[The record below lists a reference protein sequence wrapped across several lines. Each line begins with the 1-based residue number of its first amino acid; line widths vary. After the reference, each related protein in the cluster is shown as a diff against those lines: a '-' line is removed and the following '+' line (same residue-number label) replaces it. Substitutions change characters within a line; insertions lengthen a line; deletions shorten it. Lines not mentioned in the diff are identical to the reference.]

1 MFKKYFYILSI
12 VLFAGI
18 MNASDTTV
26 NPNQVTPKDNVVSI
40 YPNPAKDY
48 FYIGNLGSLKA
59 KQVMVFN
66 VVGNKVLDY
75 TVKNN
80 EGININRLPSGKYFV
95 KIILSN
101 NTQTMKHLIVQ

>member
-1 MFKKYFYILSI
+1 MKQCLYILSI
-12 VLFAGI
+12 VLFTGI
-18 MNASDTTV
+18 MNASDTAGS
-26 NPNQVTPKDNVVSI
+26 PYQVSPKDNVVSI

-48 FYIGNLGSLKA
+48 FYIGNLGTLKA
-59 KQVMVFN
+59 RQVMVFN

-80 EGININRLPSGKYFV
+80 EGINISRLPSGKYFV
-95 KIILSN
+95 KIILNN